1 MRDAGEDL
9 YRSWDRPGWADEGLK
24 LAFDAASTHFH
35 GSDLGDLGALASTGS
50 LKVDDAEGDFGQGS
64 SQVVERRTD
73 GALIN
78 NPPYFKQ
85 TLSTYANTKYVCG
98 TEQGRGT

>member
-1 MRDAGEDL
+1 M
-9 YRSWDRPGWADEGLK
+9 S
-24 LAFDAASTHFH
+24 AAEISRNRETNTETATVAAAWL
-35 GSDLGDLGALASTGS
+35 DMALTIIATNGNYP
-50 LKVDDAEGDFGQGS
+50 LRT
-64 SQVVERRTD
+64 ERRTD

>member
-1 MRDAGEDL
+1 MALTIIATAAAAAAITQFGVRTDADG
-9 YRSWDRPGWADEGLK
+9 
-24 LAFDAASTHFH
+24 
-35 GSDLGDLGALASTGS
+35 
-50 LKVDDAEGDFGQGS
+50 
-64 SQVVERRTD
+64 RTED

-98 TEQGRGT
+98 KTDGSGPKCMFGPK

>member
-64 SQVVERRTD
+64 SQVVER
-73 GALIN
+73 GL
-78 NPPYFKQ
+78 K
-85 TLSTYANTKYVCG
+85 
-98 TEQGRGT
+98 GRGAHNRHGR

>member
-1 MRDAGEDL
+1 MSAAKINRSTETNAETTVAAGLDM
-9 YRSWDRPGWADEGLK
+9 
-24 LAFDAASTHFH
+24 
-35 GSDLGDLGALASTGS
+35 ALTIIATNGNYP
-50 LKVDDAEGDFGQGS
+50 LRT
-64 SQVVERRTD
+64 ERRTD

-98 TEQGRGT
+98 TEQGRGTKGRTEAI